1 MKIRTSIRRRTHMV
15 TILLFEEY
23 LYKKREEF
31 YGLYRLCGG
40 IFGVLKLFVETSA
53 GLVITKKNKIWA
65 RSHRYNDICQYYY
78 HHFLFY
84 PKIKQNSVLV
94 GRLHLLV
101 LDYHFICLC
110 CLMLLVWNQIFQI
123 PYVCKWLLLIIIA
136 LHD

>member
-1 MKIRTSIRRRTHMV
+1 MNIRTSIRRRTHMV

-53 GLVITKKNKIWA
+53 GLVITKNTKYGPGA
-65 RSHRYNDICQYYY
+65 TDICQYYY

-110 CLMLLVWNQIFQI
+110 CLMLLVSNQIFQI
-123 PYVCKWLLLIIIA
+123 PYVCKWLLLIIIIA

>member
-1 MKIRTSIRRRTHMV
+1 MV

-65 RSHRYNDICQYYY
+65 RSHRYMPILLPP
-78 HHFLFY
+78 LFILS
-84 PKIKQNSVLV
+84 KN
-94 GRLHLLV
+94 
-101 LDYHFICLC
+101 
-110 CLMLLVWNQIFQI
+110 
-123 PYVCKWLLLIIIA
+123 
-136 LHD
+136 